1 MARAVSRMQEP
12 VEPTPDYLPVIRS
25 GDLFT
30 GTSTELRDAYFD
42 TLAMAPAD
50 QVAPEA
56 VFGTNGWA
64 RMNLEAGADPAVTK
78 RLFDA
83 EWEAMDFQARRDLVY
98 GNALDRFHMAGVDE
112 AAGAA
117 EMVGAKRLA
126 SALTGGR
133 RADMALGMAA
143 ADEGVSAPLLA
154 DTLFGRDPN
163 AQEEA

>member
-1 MARAVSRMQEP
+1 MARAVSRTQEP
-12 VEPTPDYLPVIRS
+12 VGPTPDYLPVIRS

-30 GTSTELRDAYFD
+30 GTSTELRDAYVD

-83 EWEAMDFQARRDLVY
+83 E
-98 GNALDRFHMAGVDE
+98 
-112 AAGAA
+112 
-117 EMVGAKRLA
+117 
-126 SALTGGR
+126 
-133 RADMALGMAA
+133 
-143 ADEGVSAPLLA
+143 
-154 DTLFGRDPN
+154 
-163 AQEEA
+163 

>member
-1 MARAVSRMQEP
+1 MTRAVSRTQEP
-12 VEPTPDYLPVIRS
+12 VEPIPDYLPVIRS

-56 VFGTNGWA
+56 VFGTNGWVK
-64 RMNLEAGADPAVTK
+64 MNLEAGADPNVTK

-83 EWEAMDFQARRDLVY
+83 EWEAMDFQTRRDLVY

-117 EMVGAKRLA
+117 EMIGAKKLA

-143 ADEGVSAPLLA
+143 ADESVSAPLLA
-154 DTLFGRDPN
+154 NTLFGRDPN